1 MRRELIPC
9 ASKGEMGANLIGCL
23 LKGPYDL
30 PEEKRAEAILCA
42 KATML
47 LLRQAAQD
55 YAAEKPLAAEAE
67 ELLEE
72 YQIDPDYELDG
83 YDVDDESLAR
93 MAEVAVADLY
103 NVWNNNNARDMHC
116 RTDPDDATQLLFFCG
131 ELSHGDSPQGYA
143 YETITDAAK
152 LGLLK
157 FFNIR

>member
-1 MRRELIPC
+1 
-9 ASKGEMGANLIGCL
+9 MGADLIGCL
-23 LKGPYDL
+23 LKGPYEL

-47 LLRQAAQD
+47 ILRQAAQD
-55 YAAEKPLAAEAE
+55 YAAEKPFAAEAA

-83 YDVDDESLAR
+83 YDVDDKSIEF
-93 MAEVAVADLY
+93 MATTAVEDLY
-103 NVWNNNNARDMHC
+103 NVWNKNNARDMHC
-116 RTDPDDATQLLFFCG
+116 RTDPDDMNQLLFFCG
-131 ELSHGDSPQGYA
+131 DMSWGDSPQGYA
-143 YETITDAAK
+143 YETIIEAGK

>member
-1 MRRELIPC
+1 
-9 ASKGEMGANLIGCL
+9 MGADLIGCL

-30 PEEKRAEAILCA
+30 PEEKKAEAILCA
-42 KATML
+42 KGTML

-55 YAAEKPLAAEAE
+55 YAAEKPFAAEAAE
-67 ELLEE
+67 ILEE

-83 YDVDDESLAR
+83 YDVSDEAIDR
-93 MAEVAVADLY
+93 MAEVAVSDLY
-103 NVWNNNNARDMHC
+103 NVWNNGNARDMAS
-116 RTDPDDATQLLFFCG
+116 RSDPDDPSQLLFFCG